1 MLIFFFVKF
10 PFWKIYR
17 WKFWPSTM
25 IPQITWFLVFGLFW
39 CKVYPRLGF
48 SCSFDHIHN
57 YFCISLYSSPLW
69 YGELEKSFFFRN
81 DFIFRTRLYLSNYLG
96 RYFSQNT
103 FYVLKGLYT
112 EIFRALC
119 SPKDIFLS
127 FLSYFNGLWLT
138 SHVVWFSFSC
148 QKNFENNKKTGHPQK
163 TSIAFF

>member
-1 MLIFFFVKF
+1 MKF

-57 YFCISLYSSPLW
+57 YFCISIYSSPLW

-96 RYFSQNT
+96 RYFSQNS
-103 FYVLKGLYT
+103 FYVLKGLFT

-119 SPKDIFLS
+119 SPKDIFFIFSLS
-127 FLSYFNGLWLT
+127 FQWIMAHKSLCLVFVLM
-138 SHVVWFSFSC
+138 
-148 QKNFENNKKTGHPQK
+148 QKNFENNKY
-163 TSIAFF
+163 I